1 MKKKLVRQ
9 VLMIIGFLPLILTA
23 CNRIDNKTETNF
35 TVVDTADIDAES
47 LYQTNAKW
55 DNQYGDTIT
64 LSKLSGKI
72 PVISMVFTRCTYSCP
87 RTVKDMQAIEKL
99 IPDDKKDKV
108 IFVMV
113 SFDSDRDH
121 TKELKAFAHKLKL
134 GKNWL
139 ILHGDDDSVREL
151 SMLLDMKYKKQP
163 NGDFTHSS
171 GITLLDT
178 RGAIAAQVDRLGA
191 DPNIFVSKIK
201 TL

>member
-1 MKKKLVRQ
+1 MKLMRQLLIMVVFLSLV
-9 VLMIIGFLPLILTA
+9 LTA
-23 CNRIDNKTETNF
+23 CNRADQKKRSNTA
-35 TVVDTADIDAES
+35 VADTTTIDAES
-47 LYQTNAKW
+47 LYQTNGKW
-55 DNQYGDTIT
+55 DNQYGDTIS

-99 IPDDKKDKV
+99 IPDNKKDKV

-121 TKELKAFAHKLKL
+121 TKELQTFTQKLKL

-191 DPNIFVSKIK
+191 DPNIFISKIK